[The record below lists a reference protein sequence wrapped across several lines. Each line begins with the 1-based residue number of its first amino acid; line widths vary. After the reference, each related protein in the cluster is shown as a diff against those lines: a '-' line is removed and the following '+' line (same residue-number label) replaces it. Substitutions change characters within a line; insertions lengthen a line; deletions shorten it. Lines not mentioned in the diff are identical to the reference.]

1 MNLRNNLE
9 KFIAPD
15 RIKDRLIDVTA
26 YASDAGF
33 YHLTPK
39 AVVLPISEKEI
50 QDLFQLCNDIKMPMT
65 FRCGG
70 TSLSGQAISDGILVD
85 LGKHWRS
92 VKPEME
98 GTQVRTQPGVIGSW
112 VNLSLKKYGMKMGPD
127 PSSINSAMM
136 GGILSNNSSGMCCGV
151 SQNSYHTLKYIKI
164 ILPNGN
170 VFSTEKPEDY
180 NLFLEQC
187 PAVAECL
194 MGLRLEVLSNEPLL
208 NKIRS
213 KYQLKNTVGY
223 GLNSLIDY
231 EHPLDILAHLMI
243 GAEGTLGFIAEAVME
258 TVADLPFKSTGL
270 LYFETIHAACSAI
283 LPLIDSKA
291 DALEL
296 MDRPA
301 LRSIEM
307 IKGVSD
313 ELKNLP
319 EGAAALLCEYQAHTQ
334 EELEIKLLHA
344 SKYFSEL
351 TLLHV
356 PSFTTDAYQQ
366 YFLWK
371 LRKGMFPSVGAVRKQ
386 GTTVLLED
394 IAFPLDRL
402 ADAVV
407 DTQLL
412 FDKHGY
418 DNGIIFGHAKDG
430 NIHFVVSQSFN
441 TPTEIARYQHFMDDV
456 VQLVVHKYHGTLKAE
471 HGTGRNMAPFVETE
485 WGGDAYAIM
494 KKIKEVLDPNGI
506 LNPGVIINE
515 DRLAHLKNLKSMPI
529 VEAEVDKCI
538 ECGYCERSCPSRD
551 YTLTPRQRIVVRR
564 ALATMKSKSDTVNY
578 KKLVAEYQFDGLD
591 TCAVD
596 GMCATD
602 CPVDINTG
610 DLVKRL
616 RKENHS
622 PTANKIALLISKHF
636 YTVESLVKFAIRFG
650 TAVNS
655 VFGKNTM
662 TNFTL
667 LIKKIIPPF
676 PLWSLHLTA
685 PAKLPKTSNTNADV
699 VYLPTCISRA
709 MGASEYGKKN
719 IIDTFLSVASKA
731 GQKVKIADKV
741 QGHCCGQVFSSKGFN
756 PAAELMMNK
765 TVAAAWE
772 WTEQGKLPLVLDVSS
787 CTYTLLQA
795 NKFLTAENQI
805 RLSKIKIL
813 DSVDYLA
820 DQLLPLLNVAAP
832 KENVVFHPVCSLT
845 KLGNLTKLKTIGKA
859 CSTQFTMPDFANC
872 CGMAGDRGF
881 LYPKLTASAVAHE
894 SIEVK
899 QVLYDGYYSSAK
911 TCEIALSDGVGKNY
925 ESILYLVD
933 EVTV

>member
-98 GTQVRTQPGVIGSW
+98 GKQVRTQPGVIGSW

-164 ILPNGN
+164 ILPNGQ
-170 VFSTEKPEDY
+170 VFSTENPSDY
-180 NLFLEQC
+180 NLFLDQC
-187 PAVAECL
+187 PTVAECL

-307 IKGVSD
+307 IKGVPD

-334 EELEIKLLHA
+334 EELERKLSHA

-351 TLLHV
+351 SLLHI

-441 TPTEIARYQHFMDDV
+441 TPTDVTRYQAFMDDV
-456 VQLVVHKYHGTLKAE
+456 VQLVVNKYQGTLKAE

-494 KKIKEVLDPNGI
+494 KKIKQVLDPNGI

-578 KKLVAEYQFDGLD
+578 KKLVEEYQFDGLD

-610 DLVKRL
+610 ELVKRL

-622 PTANKIALLISKHF
+622 PTANKIALLVSKNF

-650 TAVNS
+650 TGVNK

-685 PAKLPKTSNTNADV
+685 PAKLPKTSSTNADV

-719 IIDTFLSVASKA
+719 IIDTFLSVAGKA

-772 WTEQGKLPLVLDVSS
+772 WTAQGKLPLVLDVSS

-795 NKFLTAENQI
+795 NKFLTPENQI

-845 KLGNLTKLKTIGKA
+845 KLGNLAKLKTIGKA
-859 CSTQFTMPDFANC
+859 CSTQFTMPDAANC

-881 LYPKLTASAVAHE
+881 LYPKLTTSAVAHE
-894 SIEVK
+894 SSEVK
-899 QVLYDGYYSSAK
+899 QMQYDGYYSSAK

-933 EVTV
+933 EVSV